1 MARGLCI
8 VVLWLWI
15 AVHVTLQSKHSGQN
29 IISRDDFPPGF
40 VFGAGS
46 SSYQI
51 EGAAAI
57 DGRKPTIWD
66 TYTHAGNMFDGST
79 GDVAAD
85 QYHHYKEDVGLM
97 HKMGLDGYRFSIS
110 WSRLIPDGRGA
121 INPKGLQY
129 YNNLI
134 NELISHG
141 IEPHITLYHFE
152 LPQSLEDAYD
162 GWLSPQIVEDFAAYA
177 EVCFREFG
185 DRVKSWTTLNEP
197 NIFTIAGYDNG
208 FFPPQRCSYPFGVFG
223 NCTAGD
229 STVEPYITGH
239 YALLSHVAVVELYRN
254 KYQAKQ
260 KGSIGLA
267 ILANWI
273 VPLTNSSKDIA
284 ATQRVIDFEL
294 GWFIDPLVFGD
305 YPTSMKEI
313 AGLRLPS
320 FTREQSEK
328 LKGSFDFIG
337 LNHYSTSYVS
347 HVSNHWDPDKRDY
360 SRDMSATLSV
370 ERDGIPIG
378 KLVPSGLTVVPW
390 GIQAL
395 LDYFKQR
402 YDNAPIIIYENG
414 YAAPSNNS
422 IPLSEALKDKERVD
436 FLHDYLE
443 NVLAAIRNGSN
454 TQGFFVWSLI
464 DCFEYLFGY
473 QFRYGMYYVDFKDKA
488 LKRYPTLS
496 ARWYTKFLRKN
507 IKNKHIDLIK
517 RHSIIVDEEK

>member
-1 MARGLCI
+1 MAGGLFA
-8 VVLWLWI
+8 VVLWLCI
-15 AVHVTLQSKHSGQN
+15 GVHVTLQSKHSGKN

-46 SSYQI
+46 SSYQT

-57 DGRKPTIWD
+57 DGRKPSIWD
-66 TYTHAGNMFDGST
+66 TYTYAGNMFDGST

-97 HKMGLDGYRFSIS
+97 HKMGLDAYRFSIS

-141 IEPHITLYHFE
+141 IEPHITLYHFD

-162 GWLSPQIVEDFAAYA
+162 GWLSPQIVEDFTAYA

-197 NIFTIAGYDNG
+197 NIFIVAGYDNG
-208 FFPPQRCSYPFGVFG
+208 FFPPQRCSYPFDVFG

-229 STVEPYITGH
+229 STVEPYLAGH
-239 YALLSHVAVVELYRN
+239 YALLSHVAVVELYRK

-260 KGSIGLA
+260 KGSIGLVP
-267 ILANWI
+267 LANWF

-284 ATQRVIDFEL
+284 ATQRVIDFQL
-294 GWFIDPLVFGD
+294 GC
-305 YPTSMKEI
+305 TC
-313 AGLRLPS
+313 
-320 FTREQSEK
+320 
-328 LKGSFDFIG
+328 
-337 LNHYSTSYVS
+337 YVS
-347 HVSNHWDPDKRDY
+347 HVSNHWNPDKRDY

-390 GIQAL
+390 GMQAL

-414 YAAPSNNS
+414 YAAPNNNS

-443 NVLAAIRNGSN
+443 NVLAAIR
-454 TQGFFVWSLI
+454 SL
-464 DCFEYLFGY
+464 DP
-473 QFRYGMYYVDFKDKA
+473 V
-488 LKRYPTLS
+488 
-496 ARWYTKFLRKN
+496 
-507 IKNKHIDLIK
+507 
-517 RHSIIVDEEK
+517 